1 MRGRRILFVVA
12 LFMYEDTFALMYLI
26 HRWNILSYMRAHE
39 SIENLGMQSQIEFEV
54 NQVVGNN

>member
-1 MRGRRILFVVA
+1 
-12 LFMYEDTFALMYLI
+12 MYEDTFALMYLI